1 MTKKP
6 RSGTLSTRGSSDKK
20 IKPSKETNVI
30 RKMKSLLGLNKVRFS
45 GHANERMGQ
54 RNVIDYEIR
63 QALSNGRHDA
73 SRDRFSSQFKSWE
86 YSIDGKTQDDRLL
99 RIGISF
105 ETDQNNGERLLV
117 VTVIEPGK

>member
-6 RSGTLSTRGSSDKK
+6 TDGTLSTKASSDRKM
-20 IKPSKETNVI
+20 KPSKEI
-30 RKMKSLLGLNKVRFS
+30 DLIIKMKSLLGMNKVRFS
-45 GHANERMGQ
+45 SHANERMGQ
-54 RNVIDYEIR
+54 RNVIDYEVR

-73 SRDRFSSQFKSWE
+73 SRDRFNVYFESWE
-86 YSIDGKTQDDRLL
+86 YSIDGKTQDERLL

-105 ETDQNNGERLLV
+105 ETDPSSGERLLV